1 MFVEFLLP
9 VFAFVIGKRN
19 TTILEKLG
27 LDRGDRGIRC
37 PVCYWRPQKHDTWM
51 CNPGCGHVW
60 NTFDT
65 RGCCPECNKQWHQ
78 TACLRCGEW
87 SLHESW
93 YERKHV

>member
-1 MFVEFLLP
+1 MFVELLLP

-27 LDRGDRGIRC
+27 LDRGGLGIRC
-37 PVCYWRPQKHDTWM
+37 PVCSWRPQKHDTWM

-60 NTFDT
+60 NTFET
-65 RGCCPECNKQWHQ
+65 RGCCPECSKQWYQ

-87 SLHESW
+87 SLHES
-93 YERKHV
+93 